1 MRALVAALLLARAA
15 AASDCSTP
23 LAFQPIPDLHVHV
36 AFPVDHT
43 ARLNRYCS
51 TWSFRKVTAPPEF
64 DLDGAGGL
72 FYWTPAVTG
81 IERITIEAT
90 EGNQTARATFN
101 AYVGDGLVDVAVGIT
116 DPSYGGIVAIWNM
129 AGANHDEH
137 HAWPMLGHD
146 VRHTGFYTPPAPDR
160 PVNLSLAAGNVLAWE
175 DRSAVEDAYLVEHSA
190 TAAAGTY
197 QTVATLAPDST
208 SWTAPG
214 GGYYRVRAARAG
226 VPSRPSNA
234 VSVP

>member
-1 MRALVAALLLARAA
+1 M
-15 AASDCSTP
+15 
-23 LAFQPIPDLHVHV
+23 
-36 AFPVDHT
+36 
-43 ARLNRYCS
+43 
-51 TWSFRKVTAPPEF
+51 
-64 DLDGAGGL
+64 
-72 FYWTPAVTG
+72 
-81 IERITIEAT
+81 
-90 EGNQTARATFN
+90 
-101 AYVGDGLVDVAVGIT
+101 GIT
-116 DPSYGGIVAIWNM
+116 DASYGGIVAIWNM
-129 AGANHDEH
+129 PGPNHDEH

-160 PVNLSLAAGNVLAWE
+160 PVNLSLGAGNVLAWE

-197 QTVATLAPDST
+197 QTVATLAPGST